1 MRVGGL
7 LLLCLIWAWASIRE
21 DMLPGSTAAAEFPP
35 LAAEAMLL
43 GLFAG
48 LAGAAAFIRKAMW
61 PRIRGSGSMMLVGI
75 GLFVVPSL
83 LTEWSEGWIGAPT
96 RVALFSLAPIFAVV
110 FEPYLGD
117 ENEPAQRHAFAAA
130 LVAVVGTLLVFPV
143 DLPQSAA
150 AGFAFVG
157 VIVSVACVSAANC
170 LGVRIASRV
179 SSGLSFAAITAGS
192 AAVVLGVLG
201 AVFRPRHSAMTTVDA
216 WSALDPVAL
225 VVLFWLMGRMS
236 AVRMTT
242 RFVIAPL
249 LANLIGIAFL
259 RPSVDTRGW
268 TALVLIATGSG
279 WLLLAEENDPQM
291 TSPSV

>member
-1 MRVGGL
+1 M
-7 LLLCLIWAWASIRE
+7 LCLIWAWASLRE
-21 DMLPGSTAAAEFPP
+21 DMLPSSAVAAKFPT
-35 LAAEAMLL
+35 LLAEAMLL

-61 PRIRGSGSMMLVGI
+61 PGIHRLGSTVLVGM

-83 LTEWSEGWIGAPT
+83 LTEWSKSWISSST

-110 FEPYLGD
+110 FEPYVGN

-130 LVAVVGTLLVFPV
+130 LLTVFGTLLVFSI
-143 DLPQSAA
+143 DIPQTAA

-170 LGVRIASRV
+170 LGVRIASRA
-179 SSGLSFAAITAGS
+179 SFGLSFAAITAGS
-192 AAVVLGVLG
+192 AAVVLGVLA
-201 AVFRPRHSAMTTVDA
+201 AVLGSNHSAKTPVDA
-216 WSALDPVAL
+216 WSALDLVAL
-225 VVLFWLMGRMS
+225 AVLFWLMRRMN

-249 LANLIGIAFL
+249 FANLIGIAFL
-259 RPSVDTRGW
+259 RPSVDLCGW
-268 TALVLIATGSG
+268 IGLALIASGAG
-279 WLLLAEENDPQM
+279 WLLLAQKDEPEDAG
-291 TSPSV
+291 SSVRIS